1 MMVLLDIKEDKA
13 DFVMELL
20 RNLKFVKAQTLTSYK
35 ADVLEGVREGAQEAM
50 QIQKGKLKGIPA
62 RELLDEL

>member
-1 MMVLLDIKEDKA
+1 MKVLLDIKEDKA

-35 ADVLEGVREGAQEAM
+35 ADVLEGVREGDPGTR
-50 QIQKGKLKGIPA
+50 KPSW
-62 RELLDEL
+62 